1 MGMFL
6 NLQRMFLLGFSWD
19 KQKEK
24 CEKEEKNIEKKEE
37 KKKTVKSTNCLKNLY
52 KGRGTSEDLED
63 AVNGSRRDGHL

>member
-24 CEKEEKNIEKKEE
+24 CEKEEKNIEKKRR
-37 KKKTVKSTNCLKNLY
+37 KKKDCKIHKLLKKSIQ
-52 KGRGTSEDLED
+52 
-63 AVNGSRRDGHL
+63 GSRNE